1 MNRECVRGLW
11 AGQLQELI
19 FLRNR
24 NPERG
29 SIQNAK
35 QALRNMINSSC
46 DQPIGYPI
54 YVSPLTT
61 SYSGTNDQY
70 TSIIGRESSYN
81 AFFDMFRRLWH
92 RQVIKILEMHSVK
105 QGICPIGVAFTA
117 LWLTFL
123 QLFDASE
130 LNLTFGV
137 PNYGAK
143 FHQN

>member
-1 MNRECVRGLW
+1 
-11 AGQLQELI
+11 
-19 FLRNR
+19 
-24 NPERG
+24 
-29 SIQNAK
+29 
-35 QALRNMINSSC
+35 
-46 DQPIGYPI
+46 
-54 YVSPLTT
+54 
-61 SYSGTNDQY
+61 
-70 TSIIGRESSYN
+70 
-81 AFFDMFRRLWH
+81 
-92 RQVIKILEMHSVK
+92 MHSVE

>member
-1 MNRECVRGLW
+1 VNRECVRGLW

-19 FLRNR
+19 YLRNR

-61 SYSGTNDQY
+61 SYSGTNEQY
-70 TSIIGRESSYN
+70 TSVIGRESSYN
-81 AFFDMFRRLWH
+81 AFFDVFRRLWQ
-92 RQVIKILEMHSVK
+92 RQVFEKCGVFIKSLCGRLSNTPWGMS
-105 QGICPIGVAFTA
+105 G
-117 LWLTFL
+117 
-123 QLFDASE
+123 
-130 LNLTFGV
+130 
-137 PNYGAK
+137 
-143 FHQN
+143 